1 MVRLIV
7 CDIDNTLV
15 PKHKQPS
22 ERTLACIHEF
32 EKRGILFGLASGR
45 CTDMLRD
52 LAIQWGIH
60 CDILI
65 GNNGGEYQDEITGE
79 HDILPK
85 IKKEH
90 LKEIFEIMAPFRDKV
105 NTTMHVNGEHICRR
119 LDEQTMNSYKYH
131 NNGKLPRVVEDDS
144 EFSQV
149 DAYKVGFRTPAD
161 IMKDVEEHVAKY
173 PSKYFKGFKTEFTMF
188 EFAPQEASKG
198 KMLVRFC
205 EAHNNPIEDTM
216 AFGDMTNDISILE
229 AAGTGVCL
237 ENGSD
242 DAKAVADVITDLS
255 IEVDG
260 FADYVEKHILNK

>member
-1 MVRLIV
+1 MVKLIV

-22 ERTLACIHEF
+22 ARTLACIHEF

-45 CTDMLRD
+45 STNMLRD
-52 LAIQWGIH
+52 LANEWGIH

-65 GNNGGEYQDEITGE
+65 GNNGGEYQDELTGE
-79 HDILPK
+79 HDVLPK
-85 IKKEH
+85 IKKEQI
-90 LKEIFEIMAPFRDKV
+90 KEIFELMEPFKDKV

-119 LDEQTMNSYKYH
+119 LDEQTMASYKYH
-131 NNGKLPRVVEDDS
+131 NNGKLPRVVTDES
-144 EFSQV
+144 EFWQQ

-161 IMKDVEEHVAKY
+161 VMPEVEKHIAESPK
-173 PSKYFKGFKTEFTMF
+173 SKYFKSFKTEFTMY
-188 EFAPQEASKG
+188 EFAPIEASKG

-205 EAHNNPIEDTM
+205 KAHNIPIEDTV
-216 AFGDMTNDISILE
+216 AFGDMTNDISLLE
-229 AAGTGVCL
+229 EAGLGVCL

-242 DAKAVADVITDLS
+242 DAKAVSDVITDLS

-260 FADYVEKHILNK
+260 FADYVEKHILN